1 MKNDNSGKKSKWLCS
16 KCGSQLVEGPVK
28 AEYLGGSFDIE
39 LLECPVCK
47 KVLIS
52 EELAAGQMLE
62 VEKSLE
68 DK

>member
-1 MKNDNSGKKSKWLCS
+1 MKDDSSHNKIEWYCS
-16 KCGSQLVEGPVK
+16 KCGGPLTEGPVK
-28 AEYLGGSFDIE
+28 AAYLGGDFDID

-47 KVLIS
+47 NVLIT
-52 EELAAGQMLE
+52 EELAVGQMLE

>member
-1 MKNDNSGKKSKWLCS
+1 MKDDKDNNKIQWLCS
-16 KCGSQLVEGPVK
+16 KCGGPLKEGPVK
-28 AEYLGGSFDIE
+28 AAYLGGNFDIE

-47 KVLIS
+47 NVLIT
-52 EELAAGQMLE
+52 EELVLGQMLE

>member
-1 MKNDNSGKKSKWLCS
+1 MKQDNSEKNNKWLCS
-16 KCGSQLVEGPVK
+16 KCGNPLEEGPVK
-28 AEYLGGSFDIE
+28 AEYLGGNFEIE

-47 KVLIS
+47 NVLIT